1 MFKSI
6 SDSILIDDSYNS
18 NPASLKNAL
27 DSLEEMKGKKICV
40 LGEMKELGE
49 GSAEIH
55 KEMYHYAKDKTDKI
69 LLLGDVWSS
78 IDLDETDSLIIFDNH
93 DEIYDYLVSVLDH
106 NTILLVKGSRST
118 RMDLIADK
126 LKN

>member
-1 MFKSI
+1 VFKSI

-40 LGEMKELGE
+40 FGEMKELGE